1 MSFSLTQLPRDNGVV
16 PLVPGGDGDT
26 RAVGTLGSAIQGTLD
41 TTHCADLVVDP
52 AQVTFL
58 DCAGIGALVADRN
71 TAVISGRCYTVAN
84 QQRQVRRLWTL
95 TGVLRAL
102 ITRQQPAPLTGRAA
116 RSRRSRVT
124 PTRPASCGGTAG
136 TVDRRRVRLSHE

>member
-71 TAVISGRCYTVAN
+71 TAVISGRCAT
-84 QQRQVRRLWTL
+84 QWRTSS
-95 TGVLRAL
+95 
-102 ITRQQPAPLTGRAA
+102 GRCAGSGRSPVSSA
-116 RSRRSRVT
+116 RSSR
-124 PTRPASCGGTAG
+124 ASS
-136 TVDRRRVRLSHE
+136 RHR